1 MHPYATDSDER
12 RVIPLLLGLVALAL
26 GFLAHALITASD
38 VDVPWWLDIPAP
50 LALYGLLW
58 SGFDRIAWHWS
69 AWRRLK
75 LIRTPDYRGDWVLE
89 GQSDYE
95 SATRFSG
102 RAGIRQTWTRMSIE
116 VETEYSR
123 SHTLTASVLLDPS
136 ARPLLMYEY
145 LSEPKAGSV
154 DTLQAHRGTAWL
166 ELASDGNLSGE
177 YYAGR
182 GSRNAGTF
190 RLTRAEA

>member
-12 RVIPLLLGLVALAL
+12 RVIPLLLGPVALVL
-26 GFLAHALITASD
+26 GFLVHALITATD

-75 LIRTPDYRGDWVLE
+75 LIRTPDYRGDWILE

-95 SATRFSG
+95 STTPFSG
-102 RAGIRQTWTRMSIE
+102 RAVIRQSWTRISIE
-116 VETEYSR
+116 VETEHSR

-145 LSEPKAGSV
+145 LSEPKARSV

-182 GSRNAGTF
+182 GSRTVGTIKLS
-190 RLTRAEA
+190 RI